1 MIELFFAKIV
11 NASWLHHR
19 FLKGLQI
26 RLCGYIRFESEGVK
40 WKKTYYNIITD
51 NQIKLIST
59 EKQLV
64 KHNFENWMYQ
74 NICTG

>member
-1 MIELFFAKIV
+1 MD
-11 NASWLHHR
+11 N
-19 FLKGLQI
+19 
-26 RLCGYIRFESEGVK
+26 IRFESEGVK

-51 NQIKLIST
+51 KQIKLISS